1 MASPDQLSRAAVGLG
16 IATLALLAAVVVM
29 SLTGSVETSGQP
41 RSNLRLLSDTFAAGG
56 TVDGSGEFG
65 WSTQS
70 QPWLSD
76 GRVARPTEAPAV
88 LTGFTPAATLVELN
102 VLWAD
107 SADGAGV
114 ELAWSADESWA
125 LRLAEGRFELIRN
138 PGLLDEAVEVDGPIP
153 PPGGDETG
161 TAAPG
166 TSASLSL
173 DGVGLSIELNG
184 AQVAEVSSRS
194 PMSDSSFS
202 LTAST
207 ADVAVDRVTAKVR
220 Q

>member
-1 MASPDQLSRAAVGLG
+1 MTVPAASSTTDSPSDMASPRATS
-16 IATLALLAAVVVM
+16 AT
-29 SLTGSVETSGQP
+29 P
-41 RSNLRLLSDTFAAGG
+41 
-56 TVDGSGEFG
+56 
-65 WSTQS
+65 
-70 QPWLSD
+70 
-76 GRVARPTEAPAV
+76 
-88 LTGFTPAATLVELN
+88 
-102 VLWAD
+102 
-107 SADGAGV
+107 
-114 ELAWSADESWA
+114 
-125 LRLAEGRFELIRN
+125 
-138 PGLLDEAVEVDGPIP
+138 
-153 PPGGDETG
+153 
-161 TAAPG
+161 AAPG